1 MAVRISPGTKFKR
14 GGAELL
20 IPVRIGV
27 GALQAKYGY
36 LAGKLDKKFL
46 RIKLK
51 FEGMRAKVP

>member
-14 GGAELL
+14 GGAELQ

-27 GALQAKYGY
+27 GAL
-36 LAGKLDKKFL
+36 DKKFL
-46 RIKLK
+46 KIKLK

>member
-1 MAVRISPGTKFKR
+1 
-14 GGAELL
+14 
-20 IPVRIGV
+20 
-27 GALQAKYGY
+27 